1 MKKTILFFIIIPFLI
16 SSCKG
21 KTETESTV
29 DAIVPVT
36 ITTIDTS
43 GLGSY
48 IDLNATAAYLVKNVI
63 KANATGYLNSVNVAV
78 NDVVSYGSV
87 LFSIKTR
94 EAKVLGNTI
103 NKIDPSLNFGGAI
116 RVPSNTNGVVTSL
129 NVQQGDYVQDGDA
142 LVTINDS
149 KSFALVLSL
158 PYELKKYVAIGK
170 VFTVLLPDA
179 TTRQAVVDKFLPTVD
194 ATSQTQNVVLKINGK
209 QDIPENLIVKV
220 RIKKTANVKAV
231 SLPKAAILTDE
242 TETNFWIMKLIDNNT
257 AVKTPIRK
265 GIEIDDK
272 IEVLSPVLTSKDKI
286 LITGNYGVADTIK
299 VRIVKN

>member
-43 GLGSY
+43 GLVSY

-170 VFTVLLPDA
+170 VFTVFLPDA

-194 ATSQTQNVVLKINGK
+194 AASQTQNVVLKINGK

-299 VRIVKN
+299 VRVVKN